1 MNMNYSEKRN
11 RAKLIPILL
20 PGSIY
25 VIVVFAFLFFIM
37 SDNLNKYFSDNN
49 GMLVGSRWFSYH
61 YTEDKYFHPATD
73 EKYIDK
79 SEAFHQLIQISRKRE
94 YSESD
99 IKLVDEL
106 IDSFA
111 QNSSILKNGEKQI
124 NTLELKI
131 KIDKI
136 R

>member
-1 MNMNYSEKRN
+1 MNYSEKRN

-20 PGSIY
+20 PGCIY

-37 SDNLNKYFSDNN
+37 SDNLNKYFSDDN

-61 YTEDKYFHPATD
+61 YTGNEYFHPVLD
-73 EKYIDK
+73 EKYIDET
-79 SEAFHQLIQISRKRE
+79 EAVHQLIHISRNRG
-94 YSESD
+94 YSESE

-124 NTLELKI
+124 NTLELNI

>member
-1 MNMNYSEKRN
+1 MNYENKRI
-11 RAKLIPILL
+11 RTKLIPILL

-25 VIVVFAFLFFIM
+25 IIVVFAFLFFIM

-49 GMLVGSRWFSYH
+49 GILVGSRWFSYQ
-61 YTEDKYFHPATD
+61 YTGDKYFHPTSD
-73 EKYIDK
+73 EKYIVK
-79 SEAFHQLIQISRKRE
+79 SEAAHQLIQISKIRE
-94 YSESD
+94 YSKSD
-99 IKLVDEL
+99 TKLVDKL

-124 NTLELKI
+124 NTLELNI